1 MTETLKPETPDQLCE
16 AVRWAAAAEEA
27 FEVLAAGTKR
37 SFGRPVEAG
46 HRLDLGV
53 FAGIG
58 LYEAEELVLAAGA
71 ATPLAEIEA
80 ALADKRQRLEF
91 EPPDL
96 GPLLGAAPRLGTIGG
111 AIACNLAGPRRI
123 KAGAARD
130 HVLGFN
136 AVSGRGEIFKSG
148 GRVVKNV
155 TGFDLSKLMAGSF
168 GTLAVMT
175 EVTVK
180 VLPVAEETRTV
191 LVLGA
196 DDAAAGKAMSAALGA
211 PSDVSGA
218 AHLTA
223 PVASASGIE
232 RVAGAGGA
240 VTALRLEGPAP
251 SVKVRARA
259 IGDLMKNF
267 GELDEL
273 GSADSAVLWREVGN
287 ATFFAGDDGGPVW
300 RLSVP
305 PAAGARVAAHILDGI
320 EGKVFYDWGGG
331 LMWLALAPTD
341 DGGHG
346 VVRSATAQHGGHA
359 TLVRAAAGVRT
370 RVPVF
375 EPQPAPLA
383 ALTKRVKE
391 GFDPLAVLNPG
402 RMVAGV

>member
-1 MTETLKPETPDQLCE
+1 MTETLKPGTPEQVAE
-16 AVRWAAAAEEA
+16 AVRWAAGADTAL
-27 FEVLAAGTKR
+27 EVLAAGSKR

-46 HRLDLGV
+46 HHLDLGA
-53 FAGIG
+53 FTGIG

-80 ALADKRQRLEF
+80 ALAEKQQRLEF

-96 GPLLGAAPRLGTIGG
+96 GPLLGGRAGRGTIGG

-130 HVLGFN
+130 HVLGFH
-136 AVSGRGEIFKSG
+136 AVSGRGETFKSG

-168 GTLAVMT
+168 GTLAAMT

-180 VLPVAEETRTV
+180 VLPAAEETCTV

-196 DDAAAGKAMSAALGA
+196 GDAAAIEAMSAALGA
-211 PSDVSGA
+211 SCDVSGA
-218 AHLTA
+218 AHLPA
-223 PVASASGIE
+223 SVAAASGVS
-232 RVAGAGGA
+232 RVAGAGET

-251 SVKVRARA
+251 SVKVRSRTL
-259 IGDLMKNF
+259 GDLVK
-267 GELDEL
+267 GYGALDEL
-273 GSADSAVLWREVGN
+273 GSADSARLWREVGDV
-287 ATFFAGDDGGPVW
+287 AFFAGDGEDPVW
-300 RLSVP
+300 RISVP
-305 PAAGARVAAHILDGI
+305 PAAGARVAADIENEI

-331 LMWLALAPTD
+331 LLWLALGPAD
-341 DGGHG
+341 DANHET
-346 VVRSATAQHGGHA
+346 VRGAIVEHGGHA
-359 TLVRAAAGVRT
+359 TLVRAAAEVRT

-391 GFDPLAVLNPG
+391 SFDPLRVLNPG
-402 RMVAGV
+402 RMVEDV